1 MMHGVTARSL
11 VAVAVVGLLV
21 SLGGACAQQAPK
33 PAELQDL
40 EETLGAEGANK
51 VKEAPG
57 AAKYYQKARD
67 LRGLA
72 DEKYEEGEL
81 DRAAEYAKRGNIAY
95 ATAKV
100 IAEKHEVYK
109 RVQAVTEKVN
119 QMNPKVRTLRDERN
133 SLQNDVRKLQK
144 RLRAQRE
151 QETARKR
158 RQAMEQ
164 DQSSG
169 VSEAERQEAENA
181 IERAHEARE
190 KALEVKA
197 DDFAEGTFN
206 RASNQLKSAENI
218 MSSSPDSVDNITS
231 TAKEAAEYFNKAT
244 DEAKPKYKEEKAK
257 QNPQERLASLKSK
270 AVQRFGATQVEEESR
285 ALRVVLPGVFPKQD
299 ATLTSSGRS
308 SVEKAAQL
316 ADEFDEFEI
325 SVEGYTRKG
334 DPTDNLAISN
344 NRARNVRDALQAQ
357 GLSSNRISATGN
369 GQDRIRYPDQPG
381 QNDRIEIIYRL
392 PPKSFYQ
399 KE

>member
-1 MMHGVTARSL
+1 MMNHLKAVGL
-11 VAVAVVGLLV
+11 VVAVVGLLV
-21 SLGGACAQQAPK
+21 SLGSGCAQQAPK

-81 DRAAEYAKRGNIAY
+81 DRAQEYAKRGNIAY

-100 IAEKHEVYK
+100 IAEKHEVYR

-133 SLQNDVRKLQK
+133 SLQSDVRELQK

-158 RQAMEQ
+158 RQAMAQNE
-164 DQSSG
+164 SSG

-181 IERAHEARE
+181 IERARDARE

-197 DDFAEGTFN
+197 DDYAEGTFN

-231 TAKEAAEYFNKAT
+231 TAKEAAEYFKKAT

-257 QNPQERLASLKSK
+257 QDPQERLASLKAK
-270 AVQRFGATQVEEESR
+270 AVETFGAQQVEEESR
-285 ALRVVLPGVFPKQD
+285 ALRVILPGTFPKED

-308 SVEKAAQL
+308 RVEDAAQL
-316 ADEFDEFEI
+316 ADEFDEFQI

-381 QNDRIEIIYRL
+381 QNDRVEIIYRL
-392 PPKSFYQ
+392 PPRSFYQ
-399 KE
+399 QN